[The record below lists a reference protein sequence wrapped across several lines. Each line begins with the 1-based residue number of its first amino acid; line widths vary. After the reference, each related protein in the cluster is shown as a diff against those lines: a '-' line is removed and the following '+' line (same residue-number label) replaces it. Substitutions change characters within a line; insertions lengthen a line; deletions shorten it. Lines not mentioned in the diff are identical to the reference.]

1 MKKSDVG
8 TPLPKAKKALPKA
21 KKTSPPL
28 HKLPGKPINFMDH
41 GGNIINHLLDTDNK
55 VCRLIGADIKLEQ
68 ELGKGTFGTVFQ
80 IDMNDGNGDKKF
92 VVKKNSVDTQLVI
105 IKKSAGQTFLN
116 IVTKYKG
123 DVKGIL
129 KYNGYNSDDIAAV
142 GDKIVIPNFLKEP
155 PCSTQM
161 EYKRT
166 DLKGVTIVPKGS
178 LICVNALTEFIIG
191 LIAGT
196 LYQKGI
202 SINFI
207 DIFYF
212 ATCKSNAETNQYTF
226 MEKIT
231 TSLFKSKIQDHT
243 IINNIY
249 IQTIHAIGVYQ
260 KYLNL
265 VHGDLHLDN
274 VFISEITKDTK
285 WGGKTLKA
293 KDYYEYKIGKNSLYI
308 DAANTPYLS
317 KIGDFG
323 LSVIYQKDKIIGD
336 QRTLEDGYNGWL
348 VNFYNQAYDVV
359 YFTRSIHY
367 FYPENEYIKEVLKWM
382 MGIDGDLTDV
392 KFKKEIDKYFT
403 INNRPK
409 QASLT
414 TTFAHVTPLTLLTN
428 EKLMEK
434 FKTIPKGNGIIL
446 GYL

>member
-1 MKKSDVG
+1 
-8 TPLPKAKKALPKA
+8 
-21 KKTSPPL
+21 
-28 HKLPGKPINFMDH
+28 
-41 GGNIINHLLDTDNK
+41 
-55 VCRLIGADIKLEQ
+55 
-68 ELGKGTFGTVFQ
+68 
-80 IDMNDGNGDKKF
+80 
-92 VVKKNSVDTQLVI
+92 
-105 IKKSAGQTFLN
+105 
-116 IVTKYKG
+116 
-123 DVKGIL
+123 
-129 KYNGYNSDDIAAV
+129 
-142 GDKIVIPNFLKEP
+142 
-155 PCSTQM
+155 
-161 EYKRT
+161 KRT

-285 WGGKTLKA
+285 WGGKTLKD

-403 INNRPK
+403 INNNRPK